1 MGDEL
6 ARDAGDGGMTT
17 PSGGMDRAT
26 PSGTRSRATIRA
38 MMNGAVDY
46 AGLFPPAALSMAET
60 VHRYAAYAASPES
73 WMLGRLIVPV
83 ARLEEFVAAYF
94 TLATAASDGDTDVAA
109 AAPWR
114 LSVIAKA
121 SDAAALAAFN
131 ARYGARTRIDTV
143 EAPTVS
149 AADIPALGAL
159 ATSYMV
165 FAEVSVVED
174 PGPIVALLAQHKV
187 RAKVRT
193 GGVTPSAIPTAAN
206 VARFVVTCR
215 DAKVPFKATA
225 GLHHAI
231 RADYALTYEPA
242 SERATMFGFV
252 NVLLASA
259 AAAMAA
265 SVSEVE
271 KILAATDGFVIDGTG
286 ALLPTGRLMQAVD
299 VAMARTS
306 GIASFGSCSFDEP
319 VAELTQ
325 RGLL

>member
-1 MGDEL
+1 
-6 ARDAGDGGMTT
+6 MTS
-17 PSGGMDRAT
+17 PAGGMDRAT

-38 MMNGAVDY
+38 MMNGAIDY
-46 AGLFPPAALSMAET
+46 AGLFPPAALSMTET
-60 VHRYAAYAASPES
+60 VHRYAAYAASPEA

-83 ARLEEFVAAYF
+83 GRLEEFVAAYLV
-94 TLATAASDGDTDVAA
+94 LATAASDGDAD
-109 AAPWR
+109 AAPVAPWH

-131 ARYGARTRIDTV
+131 ARYGARLRIDTV

-159 ATSYMV
+159 AASYAV
-165 FAEVSVVED
+165 YAEVNVAED
-174 PGPIVALLAQHKV
+174 PQPVVALLAQHKV

-193 GGVTPSAIPTAAN
+193 GGVTPGAIPTAAN
-206 VARFVVTCR
+206 VARFLVACR

-259 AAAMAA
+259 AAALGA
-265 SVSEVE
+265 SAGEIE

-286 ALLPTGRLMQAVD
+286 ALLPTGRLVQAVD
-299 VAMARTS
+299 VAMARNS
-306 GIASFGSCSFDEP
+306 GIVSFGSCSFDEP